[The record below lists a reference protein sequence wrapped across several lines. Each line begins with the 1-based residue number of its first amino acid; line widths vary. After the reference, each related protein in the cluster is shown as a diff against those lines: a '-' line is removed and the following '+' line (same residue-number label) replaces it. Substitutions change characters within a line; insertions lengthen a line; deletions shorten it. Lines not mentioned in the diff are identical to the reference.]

1 MKTMVT
7 LTHEEAQ
14 SYLAYALI
22 CETMQGAFWNSGRR
36 RRLYSKTFTEA
47 EQRQIP
53 RIKATAHKWC
63 LVTGVP
69 EKVRMR
75 YSTYLLWQKLPIW
88 VAVFCCGFMRT
99 AYNQKCTI
107 DNSYRKGTL
116 PFAHL
121 TMRFRRTS
129 HLGGSPFCV

>member
-22 CETMQGAFWNSGRR
+22 CETMEGAFWNSGRR

-69 EKVRMR
+69 EKVPALR
-75 YSTYLLWQKLPIW
+75 PGI
-88 VAVFCCGFMRT
+88 CT
-99 AYNQKCTI
+99 AQTA
-107 DNSYRKGTL
+107 TL
-116 PFAHL
+116 TGAF
-121 TMRFRRTS
+121 S
-129 HLGGSPFCV
+129 K

>member
-7 LTHEEAQ
+7 LTHEE
-14 SYLAYALI
+14 
-22 CETMQGAFWNSGRR
+22 AFWNSGRR

-75 YSTYLLWQKLPIW
+75 YSTYLLWQKL
-88 VAVFCCGFMRT
+88 AMFC
-99 AYNQKCTI
+99 AEI
-107 DNSYRKGTL
+107 
-116 PFAHL
+116 
-121 TMRFRRTS
+121 
-129 HLGGSPFCV
+129 

>member
-22 CETMQGAFWNSGRR
+22 CETIEGAFWNSGRR
-36 RRLYSKTFTEA
+36 RRLYS
-47 EQRQIP
+47 RQIP

-75 YSTYLLWQKLPIW
+75 YSTYLLWQKL
-88 VAVFCCGFMRT
+88 AMFC
-99 AYNQKCTI
+99 AEI
-107 DNSYRKGTL
+107 
-116 PFAHL
+116 
-121 TMRFRRTS
+121 
-129 HLGGSPFCV
+129 

>member
-7 LTHEEAQ
+7 LTHEKAQ

-22 CETMQGAFWNSGRR
+22 CETMEGAFWNSGRR

-75 YSTYLLWQKLPIW
+75 YSTYLLWKKL
-88 VAVFCCGFMRT
+88 AMFC
-99 AYNQKCTI
+99 AEI
-107 DNSYRKGTL
+107 
-116 PFAHL
+116 
-121 TMRFRRTS
+121 
-129 HLGGSPFCV
+129 

>member
-22 CETMQGAFWNSGRR
+22 CETIEGAFWNSGRR

-53 RIKATAHKWC
+53 RIKATAHKWR

-75 YSTYLLWQKLPIW
+75 YSTYLLWQKL
-88 VAVFCCGFMRT
+88 AMFC
-99 AYNQKCTI
+99 AEI
-107 DNSYRKGTL
+107 
-116 PFAHL
+116 
-121 TMRFRRTS
+121 
-129 HLGGSPFCV
+129 

>member
-22 CETMQGAFWNSGRR
+22 CETMEGAFWNSGRR

-53 RIKATAHKWC
+53 RIKAIAHKWC

-75 YSTYLLWQKLPIW
+75 YSTYLLWQRL
-88 VAVFCCGFMRT
+88 AEFCAT
-99 AYNQKCTI
+99 
-107 DNSYRKGTL
+107 
-116 PFAHL
+116 
-121 TMRFRRTS
+121 
-129 HLGGSPFCV
+129 V

>member
-22 CETMQGAFWNSGRR
+22 CETMEGAFWNSGRR

-63 LVTGVP
+63 WLLVFL
-69 EKVRMR
+69 KR
-75 YSTYLLWQKLPIW
+75 Y
-88 VAVFCCGFMRT
+88 A
-99 AYNQKCTI
+99 
-107 DNSYRKGTL
+107 
-116 PFAHL
+116 
-121 TMRFRRTS
+121 
-129 HLGGSPFCV
+129 

>member
-22 CETMQGAFWNSGRR
+22 CETMEGAFWNSGRR
-36 RRLYSKTFTEA
+36 RRLYSKTFTE
-47 EQRQIP
+47 
-53 RIKATAHKWC
+53 ATAHKWC

-75 YSTYLLWQKLPIW
+75 YSTYLLWQKL
-88 VAVFCCGFMRT
+88 AMFC
-99 AYNQKCTI
+99 AEI
-107 DNSYRKGTL
+107 
-116 PFAHL
+116 
-121 TMRFRRTS
+121 
-129 HLGGSPFCV
+129 

>member
-1 MKTMVT
+1 MVT

-22 CETMQGAFWNSGRR
+22 CETMEGAFWNSGRR

-53 RIKATAHKWC
+53 RIKAIAHKWC

-75 YSTYLLWQKLPIW
+75 FWQC
-88 VAVFCCGFMRT
+88 VCDHRRFCESAQGNSFRAVF
-99 AYNQKCTI
+99 
-107 DNSYRKGTL
+107 
-116 PFAHL
+116 H
-121 TMRFRRTS
+121 
-129 HLGGSPFCV
+129 

>member
-1 MKTMVT
+1 MRILRTT
-7 LTHEEAQ
+7 ERYEAGWREQNFIPHEEAQ

-22 CETMQGAFWNSGRR
+22 CETMEGAFWNSGRR

-75 YSTYLLWQKLPIW
+75 YSTYLLWQKL
-88 VAVFCCGFMRT
+88 AMFC
-99 AYNQKCTI
+99 AEI
-107 DNSYRKGTL
+107 
-116 PFAHL
+116 
-121 TMRFRRTS
+121 
-129 HLGGSPFCV
+129 

>member
-1 MKTMVT
+1 MT
-7 LTHEEAQ
+7 LTRLIMRCIWLAMRERQGDSHENDGYIDEEAQ

-22 CETMQGAFWNSGRR
+22 CETMEGAFWNSGRR

-75 YSTYLLWQKLPIW
+75 YSTYLLWQKL
-88 VAVFCCGFMRT
+88 AMFC
-99 AYNQKCTI
+99 AEI
-107 DNSYRKGTL
+107 
-116 PFAHL
+116 
-121 TMRFRRTS
+121 
-129 HLGGSPFCV
+129 

>member
-22 CETMQGAFWNSGRR
+22 CETMEGAFWNSGRR

-69 EKVRMR
+69 EKGTHEVQHL
-75 YSTYLLWQKLPIW
+75 SA
-88 VAVFCCGFMRT
+88 VAETRDVLR
-99 AYNQKCTI
+99 
-107 DNSYRKGTL
+107 
-116 PFAHL
+116 
-121 TMRFRRTS
+121 
-129 HLGGSPFCV
+129 

>member
-22 CETMQGAFWNSGRR
+22 CETMEGAFWNSGRR

-69 EKVRMR
+69 EKG
-75 YSTYLLWQKLPIW
+75 THEIQHLFA
-88 VAVFCCGFMRT
+88 VAKTRDVLR
-99 AYNQKCTI
+99 
-107 DNSYRKGTL
+107 
-116 PFAHL
+116 
-121 TMRFRRTS
+121 
-129 HLGGSPFCV
+129 

>member
-22 CETMQGAFWNSGRR
+22 CETMEGAFWNSGRR

-53 RIKATAHKWC
+53 PHQSHC
-63 LVTGVP
+63 SQ
-69 EKVRMR
+69 M
-75 YSTYLLWQKLPIW
+75 
-88 VAVFCCGFMRT
+88 VFCYWR
-99 AYNQKCTI
+99 
-107 DNSYRKGTL
+107 S
-116 PFAHL
+116 
-121 TMRFRRTS
+121 
-129 HLGGSPFCV
+129 

>member
-22 CETMQGAFWNSGRR
+22 CETMEGAFWNSGRR

-63 LVTGVP
+63 LVTDFGNAFA
-69 EKVRMR
+69 
-75 YSTYLLWQKLPIW
+75 TTD
-88 VAVFCCGFMRT
+88 VFV
-99 AYNQKCTI
+99 NP
-107 DNSYRKGTL
+107 RKGI
-116 PFAHL
+116 PFVQCSTENQL
-121 TMRFRRTS
+121 SDFRKADS
-129 HLGGSPFCV
+129 YE

>member
-22 CETMQGAFWNSGRR
+22 CETMEGAFWNSGRR
-36 RRLYSKTFTEA
+36 RRLYSKTFTET

-63 LVTGVP
+63 LVTGVKNGSVNVEFKTP
-69 EKVRMR
+69 SKSGKKSTSLKKLKIIKTISPMRSAWDKV
-75 YSTYLLWQKLPIW
+75 S
-88 VAVFCCGFMRT
+88 
-99 AYNQKCTI
+99 
-107 DNSYRKGTL
+107 
-116 PFAHL
+116 
-121 TMRFRRTS
+121 
-129 HLGGSPFCV
+129 